1 METKDL
7 VNEVRSDFEE
17 RRNRR
22 RSQESKWKLNIKF
35 MSGKQNV
42 FLDPGGDVV
51 DERREK
57 EVYNHIAPI
66 IETRLAKF
74 ARVNCAVNVRPAG
87 ADEKDVNAAK
97 LSAKIIDATLTDN
110 NFTALSGEANYWA
123 ELTGTAF
130 YKVVWDDV
138 AGVKIAV
145 CPPQEIYPDD
155 LEAPSVSALRSI
167 IHAKIYPVEAIYE
180 LWGVEAEP
188 EDVDVYGLEG
198 DPVKV
203 AKDENRS
210 GYALVLERYSAP
222 SKDEPNGR
230 LTIVAGDKLVY
241 DGELPYINAAG
252 DKRGFPFIRQ
262 CALNSPGSFFGTS
275 LIERLIPVQRAY
287 NAVKNRKHEFMARL
301 SGGVYAV
308 EDGAVDVES
317 LEEEGFYPGRVVVY
331 RQGSQPPVPMNPGS
345 VPAEFR
351 DEEDRLLEEFRRISG
366 VSNILNIS
374 GTGLTSM
381 SGYALSL
388 LLEQENARM
397 TVTTESIRAAV
408 KEVSRHILRLYKQFA
423 DKKRL
428 VVISGDSGAVEAVA
442 FIGSELGGDDVVQET
457 DSEMVESPATRK
469 NMVLELMRYGLLSD
483 ENGMIS
489 NRNRAKIVEM
499 LGFGNWEAAKNSEE
513 VHLKKAERENAEM
526 AAGNAVEPSELDEH
540 DLHISEHSAYAAG
553 ADVTAETLA
562 AIEKHVRRH
571 KILLSLSQQAA
582 EMAKIQ

>member
-130 YKVVWDDV
+130 YKVVWDDA

-180 LWGVEAEP
+180 LWGVEVEP

-241 DGELPYINAAG
+241 DGELPYVNAAG

-582 EMAKIQ
+582 EMAKI

>member
-1 METKDL
+1 MEAKDL

-130 YKVVWDDV
+130 YKVVWDDA

-180 LWGVEAEP
+180 LWGVEVEP

-571 KILLSLSQQAA
+571 KILLSLSRQAA

>member
-110 NFTALSGEANYWA
+110 NFTTLSGEANYWA

-130 YKVVWDDV
+130 YKVVWDDA

-180 LWGVEAEP
+180 LWGVEVEP

-241 DGELPYINAAG
+241 DGELPYVNAAG

>member
-110 NFTALSGEANYWA
+110 NFTTLSGEANYWA

-130 YKVVWDDV
+130 YKVVWDDA

>member
-1 METKDL
+1 MEAKDL

-180 LWGVEAEP
+180 LWGVEVEP

-198 DPVKV
+198 DSVKV

>member
-110 NFTALSGEANYWA
+110 NFTTLSGEANYWA

-180 LWGVEAEP
+180 LWGVEVEP

-582 EMAKIQ
+582 EMAKFQ

>member
-97 LSAKIIDATLTDN
+97 LSAKIIDATLADN

-130 YKVVWDDV
+130 YKVVWDDA

-180 LWGVEAEP
+180 LWGVEVEP

-553 ADVTAETLA
+553 AEVTAETLA

>member
-1 METKDL
+1 MEAKDL

-130 YKVVWDDV
+130 YKVVWDDA

-180 LWGVEAEP
+180 LWGVEVEP

-428 VVISGDSGAVEAVA
+428 VVISGNSGAVEAVA

>member
-1 METKDL
+1 MEAKDL

-130 YKVVWDDV
+130 YKVVWDDA

-180 LWGVEAEP
+180 LWGVEVEP

-241 DGELPYINAAG
+241 DGELPYVNAAG

-526 AAGNAVEPSELDEH
+526 AAGKAVEPSELDEH